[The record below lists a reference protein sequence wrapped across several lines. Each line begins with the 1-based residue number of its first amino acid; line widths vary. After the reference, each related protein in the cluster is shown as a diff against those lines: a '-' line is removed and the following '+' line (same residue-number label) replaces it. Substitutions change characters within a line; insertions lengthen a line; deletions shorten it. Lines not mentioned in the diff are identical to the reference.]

1 MFNLIDF
8 IMKPLHVIL
17 VFSTFLLFSCSTSKI
32 TVLED
37 NEGQFK
43 LSDFASFTF
52 LGVEAEGEL
61 QDNYKERIELIK
73 DEVISKMESRGMA
86 YKPDQAELGINI
98 GILVEEKT
106 QTRETGLL
114 TDPGTFN
121 YIGQRRYS
129 WKSETVALGKYKLG
143 TATIHFI
150 DTKAN
155 KAVWVGVMEK
165 VMNENTE
172 KTNEAIKK
180 SVADL
185 FEKLD

>member
-1 MFNLIDF
+1 
-8 IMKPLHVIL
+8 MKAIHVIL
-17 VFSTFLLFSCSTSKI
+17 ALSLVLLFSCSTTKI
-32 TVLED
+32 TVLEN

-43 LSDFASFTF
+43 LSDFTNFNF
-52 LGVEAEGEL
+52 LGIEAEGEL
-61 QDNYKERIELIK
+61 QDDYQERIGLIK
-73 DEVISKMESRGMA
+73 DEIISKMETRGLA
-86 YKPDQAELGINI
+86 YTPDQAELGINI

-129 WKSETVALGKYKLG
+129 WKSETIELGKYKLG

-150 DTKAN
+150 DKNAN
-155 KAVWVGVMEK
+155 KAVWVGVIEK
-165 VMNENTE
+165 ILNDNTE
-172 KTNEAIKK
+172 KTNETIRK
-180 SVADL
+180 SVSDL

>member
-1 MFNLIDF
+1 
-8 IMKPLHVIL
+8 MKPTHAFFT
-17 VFSTFLLFSCSTSKI
+17 FSIMLLLSCSSSKI

-43 LSDFASFTF
+43 LSDFATFNF

-61 QDNYKERIELIK
+61 QDDYKQRIELIK
-73 DEVISKMESRGMA
+73 DEIISKMESRGMA
-86 YKPDQAELGINI
+86 YEPDQAELGINI

-106 QTRETGLL
+106 QTRETSLM

-129 WKSETVALGKYKLG
+129 WKSETIELGKYKLG

-155 KAVWVGVMEK
+155 KAVWVGVIEK
-165 VMNENTE
+165 ILSENPE
-172 KTNEAIKK
+172 KTNEVIRK